1 MGKYLNKKSISIQ
14 TKYGSHL
21 CVFEPDEKKGII
33 VIVPGLPGVITWGRN
48 LIQAEKMAKEAI
60 ELCIES
66 LVEKMVFK
74 KERRTVKELA
84 LSQK

>member
-1 MGKYLNKKSISIQ
+1 MRKYLNKKSIWIQ
-14 TKYGSHL
+14 TNYGSHL

-33 VIVPGLPGVITWGRN
+33 VTVPGLPGVITWGRN
-48 LIQAEKMAKEAI
+48 LIQAKKMAKEAI

-66 LVEKMVFK
+66 LVEKILLK
-74 KERRTVKELA
+74 KERRTQKELA